1 MQLKELY
8 FIAFQEYPHDVC
20 LGLCAAHAIHSSM
33 RVTKKDLAQPGRF
46 DARLEKRIRKAL
58 HEETELELIIKLCFA
73 VYEVETSHSLQGL
86 GGCTAKSFKEVLD
99 SNVAKK

>member
-1 MQLKELY
+1 MTYVSACAPRTQ
-8 FIAFQEYPHDVC
+8 FIR
-20 LGLCAAHAIHSSM
+20 LCVSQ
-33 RVTKKDLAQPGRF
+33 KDLAQTGRF
-46 DARLEKRIRKAL
+46 GARLEKRIRKAL

-99 SNVAKK
+99 LNVAKK